1 MPPPLPR
8 FVLMHPS
15 ALPGRYGLG
24 EIGPEAWQ
32 WLEVLGEAG
41 VSGWVLPQ
49 PLADPMLL
57 SLDLLR
63 QDGMLIAKDL
73 AMLPQFDLWEVD
85 APAVLEVR
93 RAFMELAARR
103 FIEQCDAS
111 PLMRGALDAFADLEC
126 AWLDDAALFFAL
138 QREHGQEV
146 ASWPEA
152 IAKRKPEAMD
162 HAMVSLAH
170 YMDEFKASFYLLGR
184 QWRRLQT
191 RASQQGVKLYTLAS
205 SPAVVSALDQWV
217 GRDINAE
224 ATAGLFTAEAELDAE
239 ALDDGCLEAR
249 QLFGAAEEGEWR
261 FQWSDVTTEV
271 LAQLVRTL

>member
-1 MPPPLPR
+1 MIPPPPR
-8 FVLMHPS
+8 LVLMHPS
-15 ALPGRYGLG
+15 ALPGHYGFG

-41 VSGWVLPQ
+41 VKGWVLPQ

-85 APAVLEVR
+85 TPAVLEVR
-93 RAFMELAARR
+93 RAFLELAARR
-103 FIEQCDAS
+103 FIDQCDAS

-126 AWLDDAALFFAL
+126 AWLDDAALFYAL

-146 ASWPEA
+146 ASWPA
-152 IAKRKPEAMD
+152 PIAQREPEAMD

-170 YMDEFKASFYLLGR
+170 YVDEYKASFYLLGR

-191 RASQQGVKLYTLAS
+191 RASQQGVKLYTLAVGDA
-205 SPAVVSALDQWV
+205 PASALDLWV
-217 GRDINAE
+217 GRSINAE
-224 ATAGLFTAEAELDAE
+224 ATAGLFTAEAECQPEDLGDCLDGRA
-239 ALDDGCLEAR
+239 
-249 QLFGAAEEGEWR
+249 LFGAANEGDWR